1 MVKKQIKSETQKQ
14 GFFSK
19 AGSFL
24 SIGWFYV
31 STGRDYFWKGIR
43 WTLATSIFL
52 LIAVIIL
59 YSILKPIWT
68 FEEELDPHG
77 KSCCVFA

>member
-1 MVKKQIKSETQKQ
+1 MAKKQTKSKTQKQ

-52 LIAVIIL
+52 LIAVTVSYTHL
-59 YSILKPIWT
+59 TLPTTVS
-68 FEEELDPHG
+68 
-77 KSCCVFA
+77 V